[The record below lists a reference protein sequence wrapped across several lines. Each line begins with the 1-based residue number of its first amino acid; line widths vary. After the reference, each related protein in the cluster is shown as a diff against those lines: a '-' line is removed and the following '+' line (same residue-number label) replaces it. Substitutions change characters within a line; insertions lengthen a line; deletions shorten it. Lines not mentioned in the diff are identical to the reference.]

1 MTDQPIRKTMKK
13 IDAPER
19 IIQWAIELG
28 QFDIE
33 YWPRAT
39 IKAQVLTDFIA
50 EFTYPCKEEE
60 SPMEIWMVQTDRSAT
75 KKVGR
80 AGVVLIPPEGETL
93 KYAIKLQF

>member
-1 MTDQPIRKTMKK
+1 MTDQPIRKTMNK
-13 IDAPER
+13 IDATGR

-50 EFTYPCKEEE
+50 EFTYPCKEVDPPWKYGRSKQMSQPRRKWEE
-60 SPMEIWMVQTDRSAT
+60 
-75 KKVGR
+75 
-80 AGVVLIPPEGETL
+80 
-93 KYAIKLQF
+93 